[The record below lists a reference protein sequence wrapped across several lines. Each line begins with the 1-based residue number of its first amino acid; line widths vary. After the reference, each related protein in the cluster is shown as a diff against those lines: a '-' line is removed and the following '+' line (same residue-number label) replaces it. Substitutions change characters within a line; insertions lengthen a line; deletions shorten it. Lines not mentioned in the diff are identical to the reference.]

1 MKVKWNGATST
12 ERKLNG
18 GGPQGATFDIWEYLA
33 QSNNSADCVDQD
45 YRYKFVD
52 DLTVLE
58 KINLLVIG
66 LASFN
71 CHTTVQSNIP
81 DHNQFIPAQHLKSQ
95 GYLDEIKEWTEKQK
109 MILNQKKTKVMLFN
123 FTENHQFTTSLKLN
137 GETLDVVQQA
147 KLLGVIISNDLK
159 WDKNTEYLIKKAHSR
174 MQLLRKVA
182 EFSTSIEDKKSIYIL
197 YIRSILEQSSVVWH
211 SSLTQ
216 ENCEDLERVQKA
228 AVRIIIGNNYTNY
241 EDALIKVNLDTLES
255 RRKEL
260 CTKFA
265 NKSSKSLNE
274 RAKNMFPRKEK
285 IHQMNN
291 INEEVFIVNYANTER
306 LKKIIHPIHAKNIEM

>member
-1 MKVKWNGATST
+1 
-12 ERKLNG
+12 
-18 GGPQGATFDIWEYLA
+18 
-33 QSNNSADCVDQD
+33 
-45 YRYKFVD
+45 
-52 DLTVLE
+52 
-58 KINLLVIG
+58 
-66 LASFN
+66 
-71 CHTTVQSNIP
+71 
-81 DHNQFIPAQHLKSQ
+81 
-95 GYLDEIKEWTEKQK
+95 
-109 MILNQKKTKVMLFN
+109 
-123 FTENHQFTTSLKLN
+123 
-137 GETLDVVQQA
+137 
-147 KLLGVIISNDLK
+147 
-159 WDKNTEYLIKKAHSR
+159 

-285 IHQMNN
+285 IHQMNKR
-291 INEEVFIVNYANTER
+291 NEEVFIVNYANTER
-306 LKKIIHPIHAKNIEM
+306 LKKSSIPYMQRILNCESMLKEESVDRKRKKNDKDSINVKRRAPG